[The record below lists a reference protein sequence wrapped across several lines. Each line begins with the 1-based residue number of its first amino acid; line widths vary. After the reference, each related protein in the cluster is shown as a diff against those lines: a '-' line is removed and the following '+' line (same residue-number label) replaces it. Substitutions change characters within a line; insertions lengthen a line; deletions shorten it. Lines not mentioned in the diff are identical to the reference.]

1 MSLKVAWQPK
11 RWQRLQRSVLRL
23 TPADPQVQPQRCS
36 TAAQMGRPASV
47 WNRPTIPPLVWL
59 RMQLV
64 LPAVLE
70 LVLELVLVPMLV
82 LWLVLVPALELVL
95 VLVLVPVPVPV
106 LALVL
111 VPALELVLVPLL
123 QLSPGMMQRKPLGHL
138 WIKSSCGRRYSQA

>member
-82 LWLVLVPALELVL
+82 L
-95 VLVLVPVPVPV
+95 
-106 LALVL
+106 
-111 VPALELVLVPLL
+111 
-123 QLSPGMMQRKPLGHL
+123 
-138 WIKSSCGRRYSQA
+138 

>member
-1 MSLKVAWQPK
+1 LKVAWQPK
-11 RWQRLQRSVLRL
+11 RWQRLQRSALRL

-64 LPAVLE
+64 LPAVLALVLE

-95 VLVLVPVPVPV
+95 VLVPV
-106 LALVL
+106 LVLVL

>member
-1 MSLKVAWQPK
+1 M
-11 RWQRLQRSVLRL
+11 
-23 TPADPQVQPQRCS
+23 
-36 TAAQMGRPASV
+36 
-47 WNRPTIPPLVWL
+47 
-59 RMQLV
+59 
-64 LPAVLE
+64 
-70 LVLELVLVPMLV
+70 
-82 LWLVLVPALELVL
+82 LVPALELVL

>member
-1 MSLKVAWQPK
+1 M
-11 RWQRLQRSVLRL
+11 
-23 TPADPQVQPQRCS
+23 QPQRCS

-64 LPAVLE
+64 LPAVLALVLE

-82 LWLVLVPALELVL
+82 LWLVLVPALELV
-95 VLVLVPVPVPV
+95 
-106 LALVL
+106 LVL